1 MPMPIPVARRRV
13 TTFAK
18 NLLGGGA
25 ERIAVNLLQ
34 GLPREKFTQDLV
46 LVSAWGPYLDQL
58 PDDVVLTDLARGGSV
73 SRAIVPLAQHL
84 RRHQPDVLISH
95 LAWANVAAV
104 VARTLART
112 KTKVVLV
119 EHNDNSVLERTRTRS
134 YRSKALQKLK
144 GAVYRRADAIVGV
157 SNGVS
162 RYVEAAFGL
171 PPGSVK
177 TIYNPVISEAL
188 LARSHEPLTHPWFRP
203 GQPQVL
209 LAAGRLRPQ
218 KDFVTLLR
226 AFSRVVSKHPCR
238 LVILGEGE
246 ERATLEAEVQ
256 NLGLGD
262 RVALPGFVTNPYP
275 YMRAASLFVLSSR
288 WEGLP
293 TVLVEAMACGCPVVA
308 TDCPSGPSEILAG
321 GKWGTMVEVGDVGA
335 LADAILKTLAQPT
348 PTAVLEARA
357 AAFSYERS
365 IAAYS
370 ELLSSL

>member
-1 MPMPIPVARRRV
+1 MPTPVAQRRV

-34 GLPREKFTQDLV
+34 GLPREKFIQDLV

-58 PDDVVLTDLARGGSV
+58 PDDVVLTDLARGSSV
-73 SRAIVPLAQHL
+73 SRAIVPLADHL

-104 VARTLART
+104 VTRTLAGS

-119 EHNDNSVLERTRTRS
+119 EHNDNSALERTRTRS
-134 YRSKALQKLK
+134 YKSRALQKLK
-144 GAVYRRADAIVGV
+144 AAVYRRADDIVGV

-188 LARSHEPLTHPWFRP
+188 LARSRELLTHPWFRP
-203 GQPQVL
+203 GEPQVL
-209 LAAGRLRPQ
+209 LAAGRLRQQ

-226 AFSRVVSKHPCR
+226 AFSRTVHKHPCR

-262 RVALPGFVTNPYP
+262 RVALPGFVNNPYP
-275 YMRAASLFVLSSR
+275 YMRAAAAFVLSSR

-293 TVLVEAMACGCPVVA
+293 TMLVEAMACGCPVVA
-308 TDCPSGPSEILAG
+308 TDCPSGPSEILEG
-321 GKWGTMVEVGDVGA
+321 GRWGTLVEVGDVGA
-335 LADAILKTLAQPT
+335 LADAILKTLAKPT
-348 PTAVLEARA
+348 PTAALEARSA
-357 AAFSYERS
+357 VFSYERS